1 LSDNGGSMATEV
13 IETVLRLSLRG
24 FNATAALILFWSFA
38 GGIALVAATAS
49 AQADDAATA
58 EVKALEVRPEDYA
71 AARSLDS
78 WCYHTMPGR
87 TPAAK
92 RFSQD
97 GPSTELPGNP
107 FELETSDLPS
117 YQPPSLPNPPT
128 PSFYPD
134 ELFNIGLLV
143 SGTTPGPT
151 IVSAQSHPI
160 YLSAPNVGGAGRCA
174 TGSCWGNPKQFLTD
188 FGPSTFSHILDQYVG
203 SSALNRYTLGTQFS
217 ASQVIFG
224 GTSGTPTFSQNDI
237 LALVHAA
244 AKVAGSGLPHIYHV
258 FIPPNVDTCLDAPD
272 PLILQANVS
281 RLITWQPSASAPI
294 TPQ

>member
-1 LSDNGGSMATEV
+1 VPGRSHYDTGENIGGQTYIASLEGRSDVRLLPYISRTPVGAHSGSEVSTHWAQSDSFVSFQTMEDHMATEV
-13 IETVLRLSLRG
+13 IEKAVLKLCLRG
-24 FNATAALILFWSFA
+24 LNATAALILFWSFA
-38 GGIALVAATAS
+38 EGIALVPATAS

-58 EVKALEVRPEDYA
+58 EVKALEVTPEDYA
-71 AARSLDS
+71 AARSLSS

-97 GPSTELPGNP
+97 GPSTELPGNL

-151 IVSAQSHPI
+151 IVSAQLHPI
-160 YLSAPNVGGAGRCA
+160 YLSALNVSGAGRCA

-217 ASQVIFG
+217 ASQ
-224 GTSGTPTFSQNDI
+224 
-237 LALVHAA
+237 L
-244 AKVAGSGLPHIYHV
+244 
-258 FIPPNVDTCLDAPD
+258 
-272 PLILQANVS
+272 
-281 RLITWQPSASAPI
+281 RR
-294 TPQ
+294 